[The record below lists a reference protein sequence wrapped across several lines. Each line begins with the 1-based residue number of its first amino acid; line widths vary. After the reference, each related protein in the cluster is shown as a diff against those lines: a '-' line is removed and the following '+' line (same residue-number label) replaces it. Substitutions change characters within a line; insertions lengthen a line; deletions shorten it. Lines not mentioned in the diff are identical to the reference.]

1 VTLSTQSDREWLQA
15 RVEQHLEVIYA
26 DTAAFA
32 QVAGLVSQLLQA
44 MRLDGE
50 VVSPAPAR
58 NVWTERDALLI
69 TYGDSLLA
77 PDEKPL
83 HTLKRFLDAHANG
96 VISGVHIL
104 PFYPWTSDDGFAVL
118 DYSSVNEALGDWGDI
133 GAIAS
138 AYDLMADLVIN
149 HCSSRSPWFEN
160 FLRDESPGRDY
171 FFTVD
176 PAEDLSAVVRPRT
189 SPLLRAVETA
199 RGPRHVWCTFSHD
212 QVDLDFRNP
221 EVLLQFV
228 RIVRLYL
235 DQGVRIFRLDAIAF
249 LWKIPG
255 TTCLNLEQ
263 THEVVR
269 LLRTLIEHARPDAI
283 LITETNIPNL
293 ENLSYFG
300 NANEAHCVYNFSLP
314 PLLINT
320 LLTGDCTYLRQW
332 LMAMPPARSGT
343 TFFNFIASHDG
354 IGLRPA
360 EGLLSD
366 GELAALLKTLQG
378 FGGQVSW
385 RALEGGEQHPY
396 EVNIALFDALQG
408 TVRGVDT
415 MGFARFVCAHAIM
428 FALEGIPGLYIHS
441 LLGTRNDY
449 QRMENTGHNRAIN
462 RHQWQWA
469 QLESELGN
477 VASPH
482 RQVMLALEALL
493 RLRGEQPAFH
503 PNAAQFTLH
512 LGTALFGFSRQSREP
527 EQQIFCVS
535 NITDEPHPLN
545 LRDLNLVEGAGWEDL
560 ISGRSCS
567 DLDQLLQLEPYQTVW
582 ISLRGAV
589 TPRSPG

>member
-1 VTLSTQSDREWLQA
+1 
-15 RVEQHLEVIYA
+15 
-26 DTAAFA
+26 
-32 QVAGLVSQLLQA
+32 
-44 MRLDGE
+44 
-50 VVSPAPAR
+50 
-58 NVWTERDALLI
+58 
-69 TYGDSLLA
+69 
-77 PDEKPL
+77 
-83 HTLKRFLDAHANG
+83 
-96 VISGVHIL
+96 
-104 PFYPWTSDDGFAVL
+104 
-118 DYSSVNEALGDWGDI
+118 
-133 GAIAS
+133 
-138 AYDLMADLVIN
+138 
-149 HCSSRSPWFEN
+149 
-160 FLRDESPGRDY
+160 
-171 FFTVD
+171 
-176 PAEDLSAVVRPRT
+176 
-189 SPLLRAVETA
+189 
-199 RGPRHVWCTFSHD
+199 
-212 QVDLDFRNP
+212 
-221 EVLLQFV
+221 
-228 RIVRLYL
+228 
-235 DQGVRIFRLDAIAF
+235 
-249 LWKIPG
+249 
-255 TTCLNLEQ
+255 
-263 THEVVR
+263 
-269 LLRTLIEHARPDAI
+269 
-283 LITETNIPNL
+283 

-366 GELAALLKTLQG
+366 GELAALLKTLQS

-477 VASPH
+477 AASPH